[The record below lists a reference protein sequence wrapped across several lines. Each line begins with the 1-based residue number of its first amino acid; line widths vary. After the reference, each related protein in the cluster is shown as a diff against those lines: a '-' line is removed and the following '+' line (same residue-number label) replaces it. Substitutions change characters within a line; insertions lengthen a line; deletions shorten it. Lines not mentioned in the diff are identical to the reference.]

1 MTPNTENNI
10 LINNVETVTEQ
21 PNKTYYLD
29 KEKNIISGFCDDLEA
44 IKQTIYCIL
53 NTERFD
59 HLIYSWNYGIEAKH
73 LIGENSAFVVPE
85 LERVIKEALLQDT
98 RIIDVNNFSFEIIKN
113 KIIATFTVMTTLG
126 TLEME
131 RVVNI

>member
-29 KEKNIISGFCDDLEA
+29 KEKNIISGFCDNLEA

-59 HLIYSWNYGIEAKH
+59 HLIYSWNYGIETKH

-85 LERVIKEALLQDT
+85 LIKEALLQDT
-98 RIIDVNNFSFEIIKN
+98 RIVDINNFSFETIKN
-113 KIIATFTVMTTLG
+113 KIVATFSVMTTAG

>member
-29 KEKNIISGFCDDLEA
+29 KEKSIISGFCDNLEA

-59 HLIYSWNYGIEAKH
+59 HLIYSWNYGIETKH

-98 RIIDVNNFSFEIIKN
+98 RIVDINNFSFETIKN
-113 KIIATFTVMTTLG
+113 KIIVTFTVITTVG